1 VPEGDTIH
9 KIAAYLGPRLDGR
22 VLGQVRMTDEGAAA
36 WCAGRRVTG
45 VSALGKHLFIEL
57 DETHALRSHLGMR
70 GSWHRYAPGECWR
83 KPQRQASVV
92 LEAGDDI
99 YVCFNA
105 KEVELVPLASVRE
118 RIVKAR
124 LGPDLV
130 NGWLDGVE
138 LTARARE
145 FLEPDALI
153 ADALLDQRI
162 AAGIGNVYKS
172 EVLFIA
178 GLLPQRPLDSVPDD
192 VLAGCY
198 ATAAD
203 LLRRNLGGGR
213 RVTRFVRDGAG
224 RTWAYGRSGLPCL
237 RCDGTIE
244 SARLGRHQR
253 STYWCARCQA

>member
-22 VLGQVRMTDEGAAA
+22 VLGQVRMRDAEAAA

-57 DETHALRSHLGMR
+57 DETRALRSHLGMH
-70 GSWHRYAPGECWR
+70 GSWHRYAAGESWR
-83 KPQRQASVV
+83 KPSRQASVV
-92 LEAGDDI
+92 LEAGDDT

-118 RIVKAR
+118 RIVKSR
-124 LGPDLV
+124 LGPDIIAGRPDGAELV
-130 NGWLDGVE
+130 
-138 LTARARE
+138 ARARE
-145 FLEPDALI
+145 FLAPDALI

-172 EVLFIA
+172 EVLFIE
-178 GLLPQRPLDSVPDD
+178 GLLPQRPLDSVPDET
-192 VLAGCY
+192 LAACY
-198 ATAAD
+198 ATAGE
-203 LLRRNLGGGR
+203 LLRRNVGGGP
-213 RVTRFVRDGAG
+213 RVTRFVSDGAG
-224 RTWAYGRSGLPCL
+224 RTWAYGRGGLPCL

-244 SARLGRHQR
+244 NARLGRHHR
-253 STYWCARCQA
+253 STYWCARCQI